1 MDCTDYNSLLADL
14 LFPDVAETPASL
26 RLRYPARSLPEG
38 AMVTRL
44 APSPTGELHI
54 GTLYAAFLSYRLALQ
69 SHGAFY
75 VRLDDTDG
83 KRETPGARARIP
95 AQLRRSGIEYGEG
108 YLGPDREQGAYGPYV
123 QSARRDLYRVFAKA
137 LVRAGQAYPCFCTE
151 AELTALRAEQKR
163 QGAATGY
170 YGPWAR
176 DRRRPPEETLALLR
190 AKTPHVLRLRAPG
203 RPEQL
208 VCLHD
213 LFKGEVRLPENVQ
226 DIVLL
231 KSDGLPTYHFAHAVD
246 DLLMGT
252 THVLRGDEWLSSAPI
267 HLQLFE
273 VLGQKPP
280 VYGHIAPILKKEGD
294 SKRKFSKRRDADGH
308 IAYYEAQGIPPRALL
323 EYNMHLIN
331 ASYEDWRRG
340 HPGLP
345 LEAYAI
351 DLNQLSVSGAV
362 FDLAKLHHIAKNEI
376 AGMSASGV
384 LQALLNWS
392 ATFDPDFHALLS
404 KDPDY
409 ALAVL
414 SIDRGTPKP
423 RKDLA
428 QWSDARPLLGYFW
441 DECFD
446 PAKAVLPTD
455 GPARAFL
462 QAYAAAYDPG
472 DSKDA
477 WFARLKETAQAFG
490 YAPDRTAARKEP
502 GRYAGTIAD
511 AAAHLRRALTGLD
524 ATPDL
529 YAIQQILGPD
539 RVRARISAITGMSP
553 R

>member
-1 MDCTDYNSLLADL
+1 MDFHGTLADL
-14 LFPDVAETPASL
+14 LFPDVTDTPDAL
-26 RLRYPARSLPEG
+26 RRRYPCRALPEG

-54 GTLYAAFLSYRLALQ
+54 GTLYAAFISYRLAHQ
-69 SHGAFY
+69 SGGAFY

-83 KRETPGARARIP
+83 KRETPGSRERIP
-95 AQLRRSGIEYGEG
+95 AQLRRFGIDYVEG
-108 YLGPDREQGAYGPYV
+108 YFGPEREQGAYGPYA
-123 QSARRDLYRVFAKA
+123 QSARRGLYRAFAKA
-137 LVRAGQAYPCFCTE
+137 MVRSGQAYPCFCTE
-151 AELTALRAEQKR
+151 AELAELRAEQKS

-170 YGPWAR
+170 YGDWAR
-176 DRRRPPEETLALLR
+176 DRRRPAEETRSLLR
-190 AKTPHVLRLRAPG
+190 ARVPHVLRLRAPG
-203 RPEQL
+203 RPDRQ

-273 VLGQKPP
+273 LLGQRPP
-280 VYGHIAPILKKEGD
+280 IYGHIAPILKKDGD

-331 ASYEDWRRG
+331 AAFEDWRRV
-340 HPGLP
+340 HPDLP
-345 LEAYAI
+345 LEAYSI

-362 FDLAKLHHIAKNEI
+362 FDLGKLRHIAKNSI
-376 AGMSASGV
+376 AAMTGPAV
-384 LQALLNWS
+384 LQALLDWS
-392 ATFDPDFHALLS
+392 SAFDPAFHALLAR
-404 KDPDY
+404 DPDY

-414 SIDRGTPKP
+414 SIDRGTAKP

-428 QWSDARPLLGYFW
+428 QWSDARRLLGYFW

-446 PAKAVLPTD
+446 PAAAMVPQE
-455 GPARAFL
+455 GPGRDFL
-462 QAYAAAYDPG
+462 QAYAASYDPL

-477 WFARLKETAQAFG
+477 WFARLKRTAQAFG
-490 YAPDRTAARKEP
+490 YAPDRAAVRQEP
-502 GRYAGTIAD
+502 GRYIGTISD

-529 YAIQQILGPD
+529 HAIQQILGPD
-539 RVRARISAITGMSP
+539 RVRARIRAACGAVQP
-553 R
+553 